1 MGLSALTS
9 VRDDIDAGEAWTAV
23 AGRDRRY
30 DGRFVYAVRTTGV
43 YCRPSCPSR
52 RPAVAN
58 VVFYHDAANAE
69 RAGFRACKRC
79 QPGANGAAIGA
90 AAAVRGAAAF
100 IDAHVDERITL
111 STLARETGLSPFH
124 LQRVFRRELGV
135 TPREYQQARRL
146 DRLRAQL
153 RRGDTVS
160 RATYDA
166 GFGSPSRVYE
176 QAGPRLG
183 MTPAVY
189 RRGGKGLQIRFA
201 IVPSPLGQLLV
212 AASQNGV
219 CAVSLGDS
227 HDQLEQ
233 RLRGEFPR
241 AVIESDED
249 GSLAALAGRVLA
261 HVRGEGPAHDLP
273 LDVRG
278 TAFQQLVWRTLL
290 SIPYGETRSY
300 AQVAAA
306 IGQPTAMRAVAQACA
321 ANPVAIV
328 IPCHRVVRS
337 DGALGGYAGGVER
350 KERLLAI
357 EAGGQRTAS
366 RTSSGRRARPA

>member
-1 MGLSALTS
+1 MGLSAVTS
-9 VRDDIDAGEAWTAV
+9 VPNPIDAGEAWLAV

-52 RPAVAN
+52 RPAAAN
-58 VVFYHDAANAE
+58 VVFYDDATAAE

-79 QPGANGAAIGA
+79 RPRAMASAVGS
-90 AAAVRGAAAF
+90 AAAVRRAADF

-111 STLARETGLSPFH
+111 ATLGRETGLSSFH

-135 TPREYQQARRL
+135 SPREYQQARRL
-146 DRLRAQL
+146 ERLRAQL
-153 RRGDTVS
+153 RRGETVS

-176 QAGPRLG
+176 QATPRLG

-189 RRGGKGLQIRFA
+189 RRGGQGLEIRFA
-201 IVPSPLGQLLV
+201 VVPSLLGQLLV
-212 AASQNGV
+212 AASRNGV
-219 CAVSLGDS
+219 CAVLLGD
-227 HDQLEQ
+227 DEADLER
-233 RLRGEFPR
+233 RLRAEFPR
-241 AVIESDED
+241 AIVEPDAE
-249 GSLAALAGRVLA
+249 GGLAALASRVLA
-261 HVRGEGPAHDLP
+261 HVRGDGPAHDLP

-300 AQVAAA
+300 AEVAAA
-306 IGQPTAMRAVAQACA
+306 IGHPKATRAVAQACA
-321 ANPVAIV
+321 ANPVPIV

-337 DGALGGYAGGVER
+337 DGSLGGYSAGIGR
-350 KERLLAI
+350 KERLLEI
-357 EAGGQRTAS
+357 ERS
-366 RTSSGRRARPA
+366 RVRRASSRIRGPSSAG

>member
-1 MGLSALTS
+1 
-9 VRDDIDAGEAWTAV
+9 VRDNIDAGEAWAAV
-23 AGRDRRY
+23 AARDRRY

-52 RPAVAN
+52 RPAAAN
-58 VVFYHDAANAE
+58 VAFYDDAADAE

-79 QPGANGAAIGA
+79 EPRANGALIGA
-90 AAAVRGAAAF
+90 AAKVRVAAAF
-100 IDAHVDERITL
+100 IDTHVDARITL

-153 RRGDTVS
+153 RRGETVS
-160 RATYDA
+160 RATYEA
-166 GFGSPSRVYE
+166 GFGSPSRIYE

-189 RRGGKGLQIRFA
+189 RRGGQGLHIRFA
-201 IVPSPLGQLLV
+201 VVPSPLGQLLV

-219 CAVSLGDS
+219 CAVSLGDTGA
-227 HDQLEQ
+227 QLER
-233 RLRGEFPR
+233 RLRDEFPR
-241 AVIESDED
+241 AVIEPDED
-249 GSLAALAGRVLA
+249 GALATLAGRVLA
-261 HVRGEGPAHDLP
+261 HIRGDGPAHDLP

-290 SIPYGETRSY
+290 AIPYGETRSY

-306 IGQPTAMRAVAQACA
+306 IGQPAATRAVAKACA

-337 DGALGGYAGGVER
+337 DGGLGGYAGGVDR
-350 KERLLAI
+350 KERLLEI
-357 EAGGQRTAS
+357 EGATV
-366 RTSSGRRARPA
+366 